1 VNSVLH
7 KFPSTPHLAWLGSQ
21 PVREDKVLTPDEVGS
36 MLAHTVEVE
45 EKIDGANLG
54 ISFDE
59 DGSIRFQNRG
69 NWLEGKL
76 TGQWERL
83 RGWVARH
90 EASLRAHLPP
100 NHVLFGEWCYAKH
113 SVFYDRLP
121 DWFVAFDIYDSST
134 QQFWSTERR
143 DTLLQVLGIIPV
155 PKIAS
160 GRFTLQQ
167 LTQMLDAPSAFG
179 TEPREGIYMRQE
191 QNGRLVTRAKL
202 VCPEFVQQIGEHWSS
217 GAIQPN
223 RLDALATAS
232 LQPSSFTLQPCLP
245 PPSPSKTA
253 KPTTPPS
260 GTA

>member
-1 VNSVLH
+1 MKPELY

-21 PVREDKVLTPDEVGS
+21 PVRDDKVLTPDEVGS
-36 MLAHTVEVE
+36 ILTNPVEVE

-83 RGWVARH
+83 RGWAAGH
-90 EASLRAHLPP
+90 EAALRAHLPQ

-121 DWFVAFDIYDSST
+121 DWFVAFDIYDSAT
-134 QQFWSTERR
+134 QKFWSAERR
-143 DTLLQVLGIIPV
+143 NSLLQPAGIFPV

-167 LTQMLDAPSAFG
+167 LTQMLEKPSEFG
-179 TEPREGIYMRQE
+179 TEPREGIYIRHE
-191 QNGRLVTRAKL
+191 QDGRLIARAKL
-202 VCPEFVQQIGEHWSS
+202 VRPGFVQQIGVHWSKS
-217 GAIQPN
+217 IIQTN
-223 RLDALATAS
+223 RLGALAPSS
-232 LQPSSFTLQPCLP
+232 LQASSFILP
-245 PPSPSKTA
+245 HSS
-253 KPTTPPS
+253 
-260 GTA
+260 